1 MAFTDGV
8 ATVELKGGES
18 ATATGLPT
26 DATYEIT
33 EASATGFQLTGM
45 TGDTGTI
52 TTTLSEAEFTNT
64 RETGDLTLSKKL
76 ISDLEAD
83 KDQEFTFTLTLY
95 RDANRTE
102 MATEITGTYGGMTFT
117 NGVATVTLKG
127 GQSLTAEGLPTTLTF
142 TVTEA
147 EDDAFELT
155 GKIGDEGTISTTAG
169 IVVFTNTRKTVDISV
184 TKVWE
189 DNDDEYGLRPE
200 SLTVK
205 LYKQFGEGEKT
216 LVDTQTLTADTT
228 PAWSYTWTGLP
239 QYGLNGA
246 VTTLI
251 TYTVEEGEVP
261 AGYTGEV
268 SGDMT
273 AGYTITNTFKPVDT
287 DPPVAKVVKGD
298 TPDKAETFTFKLV
311 AVETDVE
318 GMTPATMPL
327 PEGAENGVMTMT
339 IEGAGMKEFGQFFF
353 TKPGYYKY
361 EIYEV
366 NDCKKGYTYDTH
378 VYTVEYNITVSKK
391 DNSLMKE
398 MKVDL
403 VVVKEFAADQ
413 FKFINT
419 YEKELP
425 PPPYT
430 GDDSRIAVN
439 AVMMGLSMAGIV
451 FITKKKK
458 EEDAET
464 E

>member
-1 MAFTDGV
+1 M
-8 ATVELKGGES
+8 
-18 ATATGLPT
+18 
-26 DATYEIT
+26 
-33 EASATGFQLTGM
+33 
-45 TGDTGTI
+45 
-52 TTTLSEAEFTNT
+52 TNT
-64 RETGDLTLSKKL
+64 P
-76 ISDLEAD
+76 
-83 KDQEFTFTLTLY
+83 Q
-95 RDANRTE
+95 
-102 MATEITGTYGGMTFT
+102 
-117 NGVATVTLKG
+117 
-127 GQSLTAEGLPTTLTF
+127 
-142 TVTEA
+142 
-147 EDDAFELT
+147 
-155 GKIGDEGTISTTAG
+155 
-169 IVVFTNTRKTVDISV
+169 TVDIPV

-205 LYKQFGEGEKT
+205 LYQQIGEGEKT

-228 PAWSYTWTGLP
+228 PAWSYTWIGLP
-239 QYGLNGA
+239 QYGLNGTVKTA
-246 VTTLI
+246 I
-251 TYTVEEGEVP
+251 KYTVEEGEVP

-273 AGYTITNTFKPVDT
+273 DGYTITNTFKPVDT

-318 GMTPATMPL
+318 GLTPATMPL

-339 IEGAGMKEFGQFFF
+339 IVGTGMKEFGQFFF

-366 NDCKKGYTYDTH
+366 NDGKKGYTYDTH
-378 VYTVEYNITVSKK
+378 VYTVEYNITVSKE
-391 DNSLMKE
+391 DNSLVKE